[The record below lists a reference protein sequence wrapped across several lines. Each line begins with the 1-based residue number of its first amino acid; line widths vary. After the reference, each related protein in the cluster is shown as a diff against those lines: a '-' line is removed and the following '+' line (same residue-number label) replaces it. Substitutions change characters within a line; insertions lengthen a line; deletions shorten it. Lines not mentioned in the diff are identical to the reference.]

1 MKKTLFLMCMLATI
15 FISMQNTSAQKL
27 NHTIFFDGMAE
38 NGYENQDCGII
49 HIEDEVLVIIDI
61 VEYQF
66 VYKESYKIYD
76 LGTLSL
82 TEPDDV
88 VYFVLKDD
96 NEQSYYFYLYLNKTF
111 IYLINDNTQ
120 EDKHFFNYKIVR

>member
-1 MKKTLFLMCMLATI
+1 MCMLATI
-15 FISMQNTSAQKL
+15 FVSMQNISAQKL

-96 NEQSYYFYLYLNKTF
+96 KEQSYYFYLYLNKTF

>member
-1 MKKTLFLMCMLATI
+1 MCMLATI
-15 FISMQNTSAQKL
+15 FVGMQNTSAQKL
-27 NHTIFFDGMAE
+27 NYTIFFDGMAE

>member
-1 MKKTLFLMCMLATI
+1 MCMLATM
-15 FISMQNTSAQKL
+15 FVGMQNTSAQKL
-27 NHTIFFDGMAE
+27 NHTIFFDGIAE

-66 VYKESYKIYD
+66 VYKESYKICN
-76 LGTLSL
+76 LGILSL

-88 VYFVLKDD
+88 VYFVLEDD
-96 NEQSYYFYLYLNKTF
+96 DKQLYYFYLYLNKTF
-111 IYLINDNTQ
+111 MYIINDNTQ
-120 EDKHFFNYKIVR
+120 ENKHFFNYKIVR

>member
-1 MKKTLFLMCMLATI
+1 MCMLATI
-15 FISMQNTSAQKL
+15 FVGMQNTSAQKL

>member
-1 MKKTLFLMCMLATI
+1 MCMLATI
-15 FISMQNTSAQKL
+15 FVGMQNTSAQKL

-111 IYLINDNTQ
+111 IYLINDNTK

>member
-1 MKKTLFLMCMLATI
+1 MLATT

>member
-15 FISMQNTSAQKL
+15 FVGMQNISAQKL

-49 HIEDEVLVIIDI
+49 HIEDDSLIIIDI

-88 VYFVLKDD
+88 VYFILKDD

>member
-1 MKKTLFLMCMLATI
+1 MKKILFLICMLATT